1 MKYENTHE
9 SIAAQEDKPFTN
21 AQSNYLASLY
31 SELLE
36 SYITPKSEMA
46 SQNEHM
52 KYYFKFGDG
61 TEGTLAKHFFETFGV
76 NQKLTKNSVSL
87 LISNA
92 KYNKKFDKKLAKAW
106 IVSNNKFLKAYRAE
120 QAQLS
125 NF

>member
-46 SQNEHM
+46 SQNDHM
-52 KYYFKFGDG
+52 KYHFRYGDG
-61 TEGTLAKHFFETFGV
+61 TKGSLSKLFFETFGV
-76 NQKLTKNSVSL
+76 AQKLTKNSVSK

-92 KYNKKFDKKLAKAW
+92 INKKFDKKLAKAW
-106 IVSNNKFLKAYRAE
+106 VVSNNKFLKAYRADK
-120 QAQLS
+120 A
-125 NF
+125 